1 MRQETNLWLR
11 QAREDLITAQVNFK
25 GDRFYAASIFS
36 QQAAEK
42 ALKAL
47 ILEQTGATPPRTH
60 DLIALGRRIEAP
72 LEIVRALEQLNPA
85 YAVSRYPDV
94 LTDTIPADFIN
105 KDLAKSHTAD
115 AEVILRWARQKLET
129 QF

>member
-47 ILEQTGATPPRTH
+47 ILERTGATPPRTH
-60 DLIALGRRIEAP
+60 DLI
-72 LEIVRALEQLNPA
+72 
-85 YAVSRYPDV
+85 
-94 LTDTIPADFIN
+94 
-105 KDLAKSHTAD
+105 
-115 AEVILRWARQKLET
+115 
-129 QF
+129 

>member
-47 ILEQTGATPPRTH
+47 ILEWTGATPPRTH
-60 DLIALGRRIEAP
+60 DLIALGHRVETP
-72 LEIVRALEQLNPA
+72 LEIMGALEQLNPT

-94 LTDTIPADFIN
+94 LTDTIPADFIGKEAAQN
-105 KDLAKSHTAD
+105 HITS
-115 AEVILRWARQKLET
+115 AELILRWASQKLET

>member
-1 MRQETNLWLR
+1 MRQETDLWLR
-11 QAREDLITAQVNFK
+11 QAQEDLITAQVNFN
-25 GDRFYAASIFS
+25 GGRFYAASIFS

-47 ILEQTGATPPRTH
+47 ILERTGATPPRTH
-60 DLIALGRRIEAP
+60 DLIALGHRIGASLDIAE
-72 LEIVRALEQLNPA
+72 ALEQLNPT

-94 LTDTIPADFIN
+94 LTNIIPADFIN
-105 KDLAKSHTAD
+105 EEAAKSHMAA
-115 AEVILRWARQKLET
+115 AELILRWAKKKAET